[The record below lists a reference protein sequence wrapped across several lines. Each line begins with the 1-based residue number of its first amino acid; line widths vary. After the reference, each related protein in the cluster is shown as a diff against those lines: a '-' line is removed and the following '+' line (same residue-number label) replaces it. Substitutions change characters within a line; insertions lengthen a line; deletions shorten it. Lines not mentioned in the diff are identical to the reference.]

1 MMLTLS
7 GLAFVAFAANVMV
20 GATTGAPFLGD
31 VGEMLALFAASATF
45 VAAVLQREA
54 KASRGGDSRQGGK
67 NEK

>member
-1 MMLTLS
+1 MMLALS

-20 GATTGAPFLGD
+20 GATTGAPILGD

-45 VAAVLQREA
+45 VAAVLLREA
-54 KASRGGDSRQGGK
+54 KESRGGNSRQGGE